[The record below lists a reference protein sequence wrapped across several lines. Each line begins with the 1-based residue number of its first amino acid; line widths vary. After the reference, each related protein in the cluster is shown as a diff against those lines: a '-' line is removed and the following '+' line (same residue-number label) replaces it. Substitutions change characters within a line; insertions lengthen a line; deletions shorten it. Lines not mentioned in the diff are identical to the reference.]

1 MEYFSNSAFVASCI
15 LLVKED
21 EKEQLQNNAH
31 VASCILFTKEEEE
44 EYQQN
49 LIKNN
54 KDMIEFIYKDF
65 NLDFSKKE
73 DEEKL
78 LPRYIS
84 FYDND
89 EDNINEATV
98 ATSIL
103 FSEKEEEEINKKNQ
117 QFWDEMNG
125 FPLKRKQFLV
135 QDDDSSD
142 NDMSPLKKRRH

>member
-1 MEYFSNSAFVASCI
+1 M
-15 LLVKED
+15 
-21 EKEQLQNNAH
+21 AH
-31 VASCILFTKEEEE
+31 STDIAYVASCILFTEEEE
-44 EYQQN
+44 KEYQQN

-54 KDMIEFIYKDF
+54 KNMIEFIYKDF

-73 DEEKL
+73 DEKL

-84 FYDND
+84 FYDDD
-89 EDNINEATV
+89 EDSINEATV

-103 FSEKEEEEINKKNQ
+103 FSEKEEEEIIKKNK

-125 FPLKRKQFLV
+125 FPVKRKQFLV